1 MTDSPAHTP
10 PVMSAER
17 LKAFTDA
24 VVAIAMTLLILPLL
38 ESISDAAG
46 QGLDAGAWL
55 AGEAPQLFSFGLSF
69 VLIANFWINHHRLF
83 DRVERVTIALLWL
96 TVAWMLT
103 IVWLPVATA
112 LLGQME
118 DDPIQK
124 LLYIG
129 SLLATSLVAVG
140 TRVYIRRHP
149 ELHSIPDDSQR
160 AGMIAAV
167 TMTVLFALAL
177 VVAIALPVVGYWAM
191 FLLLLTG
198 PIDGF
203 VQRRLHVVG

>member
-1 MTDSPAHTP
+1 MSDSASSGHRL
-10 PVMSAER
+10 MAGER

-38 ESISDAAG
+38 DSIQDAASR
-46 QGLDAGAWL
+46 GLDSGSWL
-55 AGEAPQLFSFGLSF
+55 VGEGPQLFSFALSF

-83 DRVERVTIALLWL
+83 DRVENVTIALLWL

-112 LLGQME
+112 LLGQMT
-118 DDPIQK
+118 DDPVQK

-140 TRVYIRRHP
+140 TRVYLRRHP
-149 ELHSIPDDSQR
+149 ELHAIPTETQR
-160 AGMIAAV
+160 NGMVAAV
-167 TMTVLFALAL
+167 TMSVLFALAL
-177 VVAIALPVVGYWAM
+177 VIAIALPAVGYWAM

-198 PIDGF
+198 PIDA
-203 VQRRLHVVG
+203 VVARRLGIRA